1 MRCCRTVRNLTA
13 LLGATVA
20 LATAWSLHVAAQ
32 EGTGA
37 LGGALKRA
45 AQAEEQQ
52 IRGGGQPA
60 APRATQPRAV
70 APRAAAQRRAAP
82 RAAGHH
88 AGHGQHDACAEACSE
103 CQRICDSCSTHCLNQ
118 VAEGNQDHK
127 TTVQTCLDCAE
138 ICAAAARIVS
148 RGGPFSETICRA
160 CAEACNR
167 CAESCEQMPDD
178 QHMAECAKV
187 CRKCE
192 QECRE
197 MIGEAGDGNR

>member
-1 MRCCRTVRNLTA
+1 MRFRRTVRNLTA
-13 LLGATVA
+13 LLGAIVA

-32 EGTGA
+32 ERPGG

-52 IRGGGQPA
+52 IRGAVAQPGAQPRAA
-60 APRATQPRAV
+60 APRPG
-70 APRAAAQRRAAP
+70 AQRRAAP

-88 AGHGQHDACAEACSE
+88 AGHGQHDDCAQACSE
-103 CQRICDSCSTHCLNQ
+103 CQRICDSCAAHCLSQ

-127 TTVQTCLDCAE
+127 TTVETCLDCAE

-160 CAEACNR
+160 CAEACAR
-167 CAESCEQMPDD
+167 CAESCEQIPDD
-178 QHMAECAKV
+178 QHMAECAKI

-192 QECRE
+192 QECRT
-197 MIGEAGDGNR
+197 MIGEEDDR